1 MEATSISGAL
11 SGVSGNER
19 QGSTCRLHFYSAPID
34 FLIAVDGDDGES
46 ISESNG

>member
-1 MEATSISGAL
+1 MEVTSISGAL
-11 SGVSGNER
+11 SGVSG
-19 QGSTCRLHFYSAPID
+19 LHFYSAPID